1 MPRFEQSIKI
11 DAPMDKVW
19 AMFLDPGT
27 WGSWFPGVD
36 TVTGMA
42 SVSEGATFQWQEK
55 DETGSGTVVAVDDKR
70 GLIKVVTNDAGK
82 QVTHTFDLDRAGFLG
97 FGNDTKVTYIREFD
111 SGGLIGEFISGG
123 NPADALSVK
132 RTLEKIKRVAQ
143 G

>member
-19 AMFLDPGT
+19 SLILNPGT
-27 WGSWFPGVD
+27 WGSWFPGAD
-36 TVTGMA
+36 TVSGMA
-42 SVSEGATFQWQEK
+42 AVSEGATFQWQEK
-55 DETGSGTVVAVDDKR
+55 DDVGSGTVVAVDDKR
-70 GLIKVVTNDAGK
+70 GLITVVTNDAGK
-82 QVTHTFDLDRAGFLG
+82 QITHTFDLDKSGFLG

-111 SGGLIGEFISGG
+111 SGGLLGEFITGG

-132 RTLEKIKRVAQ
+132 QTLEKIKRVAE